1 MRTLFRLVLAGAA
14 AGLTAQAQAAAPPAA
29 PSRSALEAA
38 CVAGSVVRIGG
49 GEIRLSYDGAAFEL
63 PRAPICA
70 WVARAGWA
78 VYTYYGRYPVSRVRI
93 VLAPG
98 SGDRVDG
105 GTTWGDSDDGAPLI
119 EIRLGRAVTE
129 ARLQDDWT
137 LTHEMVHLSIPSV
150 PEQSHWLE
158 EGIATYVEPI
168 ARVQAGEL
176 SAQRI
181 WADMLHGMRR
191 GLPAE
196 GDRGLD
202 HTPSWGR
209 TYWGGA
215 LFCLMADVKIRER
228 TANRKGLQDALRGVL
243 AGGGSI
249 RVGASVDYLLGL
261 ADQAVGVPVLSVQ
274 YHAMQSAPMP
284 AGADLDAL
292 WQRLGV
298 QADGDGVRF
307 DDTAPLAA
315 VRRAITAPGS

>member
-1 MRTLFRLVLAGAA
+1 MLFRLVLALAA
-14 AGLTAQAQAAAPPAA
+14 AGLTAPAQAATPPAA
-29 PSRSALEAA
+29 PSRDALEAA
-38 CVAGSVVRIGG
+38 CVAGAVVRIGG
-49 GEIRLSYDGAAFEL
+49 GEIRLVYDRAAFES

-70 WVARAGWA
+70 WVARAAWA

-93 VLAPG
+93 VLAPDN
-98 SGDRVDG
+98 GDGVDG
-105 GTTWGDSDDGAPLI
+105 GTTWGDSDDGTPLI
-119 EIRLGRAVTE
+119 EIRLGRAVTA

-168 ARVQAGEL
+168 ARVQAGEM

-249 RVGASVDYLLGL
+249 RVGASVDDLLGL
-261 ADQAVGVPVLSVQ
+261 ADQAVGVPVLSGQ
-274 YHAMQSAPMP
+274 YHAMQAAPMP
-284 AGADLDAL
+284 AGAELEQL

-315 VRRAITAPGS
+315 VRRAITAPPGT